1 MQRQCVLISDTSDI
15 RTIKSELFYLQ
26 SSIDCLA
33 RILNDQAPYPG
44 IDIDEE
50 RFSIIKIETQI
61 KSLFFNFLQISSAI
75 SNIS

>member
-1 MQRQCVLISDTSDI
+1 MQRQCVLISEVSDI

-44 IDIDEE
+44 IDIDEV
-50 RFSIIKIETQI
+50 F
-61 KSLFFNFLQISSAI
+61 
-75 SNIS
+75 